1 MASGRYRT
9 EMLTRHWSHNKSGK
23 CRAPSCPEIA
33 GTLEHLLAVCPALA
47 QTRERLFQMW
57 LERSVMFPSLH
68 ATVRSVL
75 TSNETILTQFVLEPL
90 AFPLVLRDF
99 KSHGEHFAQQLS
111 FLTRTFAFYMHNQ
124 YQKLLKQ
131 LNDPKQVIDLNTN
144 LFPISAPR
152 CDVSP
157 HCSPAHAMLT
167 QEGVTATQPY
177 RSIPDSAR
185 IQCDRDHVTTNSTT
199 HSNLAPVVKTSAV
212 LQPEAYAN
220 SDLFDQTSDGVN
232 AQHGVFH
239 IQQKLLR
246 LSEQGELTGPEPHD
260 VLGCGG
266 AGVGGEVAGLG
277 VDSEHGPYHNQSLYH
292 PSS

>member
-1 MASGRYRT
+1 
-9 EMLTRHWSHNKSGK
+9 
-23 CRAPSCPEIA
+23 
-33 GTLEHLLAVCPALA
+33 
-47 QTRERLFQMW
+47 
-57 LERSVMFPSLH
+57 MFPSLH

-75 TSNETILTQFVLEPL
+75 TSSETVLTQFVLEPL

-111 FLTRTFAFYMHNQ
+111 FLTRTFEFYMHNQ

-131 LNDPKQVIDLNTN
+131 LNDPKQVIDLHTN
-144 LFPISAPR
+144 LFPNSAPR

-157 HCSPAHAMLT
+157 HCSPVYAMLT

-177 RSIPDSAR
+177 RSVPDSDR
-185 IQCDRDHVTTNSTT
+185 IQCDRDHVTTNSTR

-220 SDLFDQTSDGVN
+220 SDLFDQTSNGVN

-239 IQQKLLR
+239 IQQKLLI
-246 LSEQGELTGPEPHD
+246 LSEQGELVGPEPHD
-260 VLGCGG
+260 VF
-266 AGVGGEVAGLG
+266 GVGGEVAGLG